1 MSNMSWYDCQEL
13 ELSIRDSIESLKE
26 VNIILN
32 EYPSLL
38 DIEDSEYQLKA
49 KKTVQELKT
58 TVNLIVK
65 LAGIKDE

>member
-1 MSNMSWYDCQEL
+1 MSWYDCQEL